1 MSRPALALL
10 LLALA
15 APAAAAPAPRF
26 LARLTR
32 VGPAPADL
40 VLPDVTVVLGLRDR
54 PGLEA
59 ALAAQQDPRAAGYRR
74 WLDAGEIA
82 DRFGP
87 RRAQYERLRAWL
99 EAAGLRVTAD
109 SPHRLSLSVAGTA
122 AQVEAAFGTRLAL
135 YRGGGRTYRV
145 PVADVVVPP
154 ELGVQGVLGLD
165 DLPAFHPLVRLGVA
179 GDALAPADVA
189 IAYRTAALADRGVT
203 GAGRSI
209 AVIGRSDFL
218 DADVA
223 AFGAL
228 FGAPAAQPPA
238 RVAAVP
244 GRLPV
249 RSSDPREETE
259 VLLDVQWAG
268 ALAPAAQVNA
278 VLAVPSTAGGGDIP
292 QALRAAVEQRAGD
305 VISMSFGLC
314 EPDTRPSTSEYF
326 DALYAIAN
334 AQGQTVLV
342 SSGDDGAADCGGNDQ
357 ELAVNALAGSPH
369 AVAVG
374 GTALDPLFDAG
385 GSATGYG
392 GETAWHDAGGAGGG
406 GQSTRFARPSFQ
418 LGLGFDGRVLPD
430 LSLAA
435 SPGAPGYVI
444 VQQQSPRV
452 VGGTSAST
460 PVLASILAL
469 VNDAHGAH
477 GLGQLLPAVYRLG
490 AAQAAGTHAPV
501 FHDVTSGSNGFP
513 AHAGFDLATGW
524 GSPIADA
531 FADGLADVP
540 AGACDQDLDCMVP
553 GAGGRRRSC
562 LGEWL
567 VEHADLARTA
577 ARGSYPTGT
586 PAAAQTCRD
595 GEAACDADGTADG
608 TCTIRVALCVSV
620 ADARAR
626 DRRGRLR
633 CVPRPARNVRLVVP
647 RPGDTEPAAASNRQ
661 ALTAAIGQ
669 LPAEPAGL
677 RDACTASVPVSVPV
691 GTRMLLKARVQAGGG
706 AVARVTLGCSP

>member
-1 MSRPALALL
+1 VSRAAFVLCLL
-10 LLALA
+10 GLV
-15 APAAAAPAPRF
+15 APAAAVPPPRL

-32 VGPAPADL
+32 LGPVPSDL
-40 VLPDVTVVLGLRDR
+40 VLPNVTVVLGIRDR

-59 ALAAQQDPRAAGYRR
+59 AIAAQQDPRAAGFRR

-87 RRAQYERLRAWL
+87 RRAQYERVRRWL
-99 EAAGLRVTAD
+99 EAAGFRVTAD
-109 SPHRLSLSVAGTA
+109 SPYRLSLSVAGTA
-122 AQVEAAFGTRLAL
+122 AQVEAAFRTRLAL
-135 YRGGGRTYRV
+135 YRDRTRTYRV
-145 PVADVVVPP
+145 PVADAVLPP
-154 ELGVQGVLGLD
+154 ELGVQSVLGLD
-165 DLPAFHPLVRLGVA
+165 DLPAFHPLVRLG
-179 GDALAPADVA
+179 GDLTALAPADVA
-189 IAYRTAALADRGVT
+189 IAYGTGVLAGRGLT
-203 GAGRSI
+203 GGGRSI
-209 AVIGRSDFL
+209 AVVGRSDFL
-218 DADVA
+218 ESDVA
-223 AFGAL
+223 TFGTL
-228 FGAPAAQPPA
+228 FGAPAAQAPVKVPA
-238 RVAAVP
+238 VAGKLP
-244 GRLPV
+244 G
-249 RSSDPREETE
+249 RSSDTREETE

-268 ALAPAAQVNA
+268 ALAPQAQVNA

-292 QALRAAVEQRAGD
+292 EALRAAVEQRAGD

-342 SSGDDGAADCGGNDQ
+342 SSGDDGAADCGGNDP
-357 ELAVNALAGSPH
+357 ELAVNALAASPH

-392 GETAWHDAGGAGGG
+392 GESAWHDAGGSGGG
-406 GQSTRFARPSFQ
+406 GQSVRFARPSFQ
-418 LGLGFDGRVLPD
+418 IGLGFDGRVLPD
-430 LSLAA
+430 VALAA

-444 VQQQSPRV
+444 VRQTPRV

-460 PVLASILAL
+460 PVLASLLAL
-469 VNDAHGAH
+469 VNEAQGVH

-540 AGACDQDLDCMVP
+540 AGACAQDLDCMVP
-553 GAGGRRRSC
+553 GAGGHARAC

-567 VEHADLARTA
+567 VDDADLARATA
-577 ARGSYPTGT
+577 KGSYPTGT
-586 PAAAQTCRD
+586 PTASQTCRD
-595 GEAACDADGTADG
+595 GDPECDADGVSDG

-633 CVPRPARNVRLVVP
+633 CAPRPTRSVRLVVP
-647 RPGDTEPAAASNRQ
+647 RPGDTEPAAASNRE
-661 ALTAAIGQ
+661 ALNAAIAQ

-677 RDACTASVPVSVPV
+677 RGACTATVPVSVAA
-691 GTRMLLKARVQAGGG
+691 GARTTLKARVRAGGA
-706 AVARVTLGCSP
+706 AVARVTLACSP